1 MLRPVICLCDPKA
14 AKGGKTIIIWLWN
27 LQDFH
32 HTYKLIFPLSVDY
45 LERCMLET
53 SERSATCLCPR
64 RASVFGQ
71 PVSVIKQHLSNEVS
85 RKFSNVPS
93 SVPKAF
99 RLARIHVWICWG
111 NVKAI
116 SREFKVGKKKSYYYF
131 LIFFF
136 FFTTGRKIF
145 VMDKPHLFLLWTMFH
160 WFYGTRKP
168 QLHLTPTC
176 LINLQNRTHACARA
190 AWHIIVTPLFSFN
203 AVAI

>member
-116 SREFKVGKKKSYYYF
+116 SREFKVGKKKKLLLF
-131 LIFFF
+131 PHLFFF
-136 FFTTGRKIF
+136 FFYNREENLCYGQTSSFPSLNHVPLILWNQKTAITF
-145 VMDKPHLFLLWTMFH
+145 NSDLFD
-160 WFYGTRKP
+160 
-168 QLHLTPTC
+168 
-176 LINLQNRTHACARA
+176 
-190 AWHIIVTPLFSFN
+190 
-203 AVAI
+203 